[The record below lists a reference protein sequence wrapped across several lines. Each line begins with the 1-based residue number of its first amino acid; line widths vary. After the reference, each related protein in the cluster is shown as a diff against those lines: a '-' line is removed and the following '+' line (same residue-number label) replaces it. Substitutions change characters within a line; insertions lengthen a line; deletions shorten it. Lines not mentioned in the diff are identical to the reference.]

1 MSKIA
6 AGKAFTAQLKVAGS
20 HGKLTYAQSTG
31 APRLDVSSSGAVSA
45 PATLTAGTYKAS
57 GSARDALGDTGSW
70 TYTLTVTGHKLTQL
84 APAKAT
90 VPAGTTFKD
99 QLKISAGRGKLT
111 YAQSKGAPE
120 LKVST
125 SGVISA
131 PASLKPGTYKASGT
145 VSDSASD
152 SGSWLFT
159 LTVKANQLKQISP
172 TKATTGAGTAFT
184 AQLKVKGAHGKAT
197 FVESKG
203 APHLKVS
210 SSGRIS
216 APATLK
222 KGTYAATG
230 TVKDASGRTGIWSF
244 TLTVKASTLK
254 QILPITG
261 KVISGKAFSGQL
273 KVSGASGKVTFTQL
287 TGAQVMTVSST
298 GKVSA
303 PATLAAA
310 SYTITGTAKDTGG
323 DSCTWTFTLVVA
335 A

>member
-1 MSKIA
+1 M
-6 AGKAFTAQLKVAGS
+6 
-20 HGKLTYAQSTG
+20 
-31 APRLDVSSSGAVSA
+31 
-45 PATLTAGTYKAS
+45 
-57 GSARDALGDTGSW
+57 
-70 TYTLTVTGHKLTQL
+70 
-84 APAKAT
+84 
-90 VPAGTTFKD
+90 
-99 QLKISAGRGKLT
+99 KISAGRGKLT

-120 LKVST
+120 LKVSS

-131 PASLKPGTYKASGT
+131 PASLKPGIYKASGT
-145 VSDSASD
+145 VSDSSSD

-172 TKATTGAGTAFT
+172 TKATAGAGTAFT
-184 AQLKVKGAHGKAT
+184 AQLKVKGAHGKTT

-254 QILPITG
+254 QAAPTAG
-261 KVISGKAFSGQL
+261 RT
-273 KVSGASGKVTFTQL
+273 VSGTAFTTQLEVSGGLGKVTFTQL

-323 DSCTWTFTLVVA
+323 DTCTWTFTLFVA